1 MKKNPKIY
9 RRDAYYEIPT
19 LILHRPNIPLWR
31 KDLIVSEEPLEI
43 RLVYPKGVDNWESL
57 TLYTTMR
64 TPGEDEDLVL
74 GLLFSEG
81 VIKSYKDVEYISYCE
96 NVEEEKI
103 GNVVNVFIKKYID
116 VEDFSSLLRVSYM
129 SSACGLCGKLTIE
142 YLKRIIPTCV
152 KDDMFKLCDEYFY
165 SLPDILRK
173 HQEKF
178 LLTGGTH
185 ACAAFDVEGNLIG
198 VREDVGRHN
207 AMDKLIGYM
216 LRIGKIPLKRTCIV
230 VSGRA
235 SYELVQ
241 KALMA
246 GVPILA
252 SIGAPSTLAVKLAK
266 EFGMTLIGFLS
277 RKRFVV
283 YNDVGRLDLDKWLHE
298 TNLLSM
304 FKNSQSND

>member
-1 MKKNPKIY
+1 MKKSSKTY
-9 RRDAYYEIPT
+9 RRSAYCEFPT
-19 LILHRPNIPLWR
+19 LVIHRPTIPLRR
-31 KDLIVSEEPLEI
+31 KDLVISEEPLEI
-43 RLVYPKGVDNWESL
+43 RIVLARSKDSWESFP
-57 TLYTTMR
+57 LYTTMR

-81 VIKSYKDVEYISYCE
+81 VIKSLKDVEYISYCQNVDE
-96 NVEEEKI
+96 ERQGNVINVFLKRNVEVT
-103 GNVVNVFIKKYID
+103 NLPF
-116 VEDFSSLLRVSYM
+116 LLRVSYM
-129 SSACGLCGKLTIE
+129 NSACGLCGKLSIE
-142 YLKRIIPTCV
+142 HLKSIIPTYAN
-152 KDDMFKLCDEYFY
+152 KEDNTSALNDEYFY
-165 SLPDILRK
+165 ALPEILRK

-185 ACAAFDVEGNLIG
+185 ACAAFDFEGNLVC

-207 AMDKLIGYM
+207 AMDKLIGFM
-216 LRIGKIPLKRTCIV
+216 LRNNKIPLRKTCLV

-246 GVPILA
+246 GASVFA
-252 SIGAPSTLAVKLAK
+252 SIGAPSTLAIKLAK

-283 YNDVGRLDLDKWLHE
+283 YNDAGRLNLDKWLYE
-298 TNLLSM
+298 IGFLDNEEREC
-304 FKNSQSND
+304 